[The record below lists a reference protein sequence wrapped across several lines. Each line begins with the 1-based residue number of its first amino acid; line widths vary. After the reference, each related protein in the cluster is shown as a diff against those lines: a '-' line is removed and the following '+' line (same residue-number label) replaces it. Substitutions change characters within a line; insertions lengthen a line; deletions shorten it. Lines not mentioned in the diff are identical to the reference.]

1 MEKFMI
7 YYEPENDEKEGE
19 LKSFTYVAEPV
30 GQEFKLKVVEEIYT
44 TEGTEK
50 FKVKEMHNNLDEIFN
65 KIKEINFNIKTK
77 TTERDGVIIIKYGE
91 NKLVAN
97 SLKSV
102 ASIIDKFK
110 VKELL
115 RMTSSELL
123 EIKNLKEFVCE

>member
-7 YYEPENDEKEGE
+7 YYEPENNEKEGE

-30 GQEFKLKVVEEIYT
+30 GKEFKLKVVEEIYT
-44 TEGTEK
+44 NEGTEK
-50 FKVKEMHNNLDEIFN
+50 FKLKEMHNNLDEIFK
-65 KIKEINFNIKTK
+65 KIKEINFNIKTNTK
-77 TTERDGVIIIKYGE
+77 ERDGVIIIKYGE
-91 NKLVAN
+91 NKLVSN

-102 ASIIDKFK
+102 SSIIDKFK

-115 RMTSSELL
+115 NMTSKELL